1 MNVFHGNSIIRVN
14 KSLLAA
20 AAVIIY
26 SFSSFGQQGVMN
38 VGGGTQ
44 VIDTI

>member
-1 MNVFHGNSIIRVN
+1 MQLNR
-14 KSLLAA
+14 SLLAA

-26 SFSSFGQQGVMN
+26 SFSSFGQQRVMD

-44 VIDTI
+44 GIGTI